1 MPCRHGDLLFLS
13 YSKNDNGAKE
23 TNPQPKPQQSSGRLN
38 GQAIRPG
45 EDVSLR
51 PKDPEDDIKKL
62 ANPWESVKQDPIDNI
77 LGKEDGKI
85 PRGRDHK
92 MCKHGPKGMCDYCM
106 PLEPYD
112 AVYLAEKKIKHL
124 SFHSY
129 LKKINTATNKPE
141 NPTSYIPPLTEPYY
155 RVKKQCPSGHAPWPD
170 GICAKCQ
177 PSAIT
182 LKPQE
187 FRMVD
192 HVEFSDPGL
201 IDNFINF
208 WRASGSQRIG
218 YLYGRYAPYSEVPL
232 GTKAVVEAIYE
243 APQVGESDGVTLS
256 LPWEG
261 ENSVDEVAA
270 LCGLQKVNLLAPL
283 CNNHIFSLWISRRG
297 VTSDLPTD

>member
-1 MPCRHGDLLFLS
+1 
-13 YSKNDNGAKE
+13 
-23 TNPQPKPQQSSGRLN
+23 
-38 GQAIRPG
+38 
-45 EDVSLR
+45 
-51 PKDPEDDIKKL
+51 
-62 ANPWESVKQDPIDNI
+62 
-77 LGKEDGKI
+77 
-85 PRGRDHK
+85 
-92 MCKHGPKGMCDYCM
+92 MCDYCM

-112 AVYLAEKKIKHL
+112 TAYLAEKKVKHL

-129 LKKINTATNKPE
+129 LKKINTTTNKPE

-155 RVKKQCPSGHAPWPD
+155 RVKKKCPSGHAPWPD

-192 HVEFSDPGL
+192 HVEFSDPAL

-208 WRASGSQRIG
+208 WRASGSQRVG
-218 YLYGRYAPYSEVPL
+218 YLYGWYTPYLEVPL
-232 GTKAVVEAIYE
+232 GIKAVVEAIYE

-261 ENSVDEVAA
+261 EKIVDEVAA
-270 LCGLQKVNLLAPL
+270 LCGLQKVTLIVLPP
-283 CNNHIFSLWISRRG
+283 CSTISFYLRIMC
-297 VTSDLPTD
+297 VKSDLLTDRPPCTSHVGWSNLYRPRGRWHRTRYCVM

>member
-1 MPCRHGDLLFLS
+1 
-13 YSKNDNGAKE
+13 
-23 TNPQPKPQQSSGRLN
+23 
-38 GQAIRPG
+38 
-45 EDVSLR
+45 
-51 PKDPEDDIKKL
+51 
-62 ANPWESVKQDPIDNI
+62 
-77 LGKEDGKI
+77 
-85 PRGRDHK
+85 
-92 MCKHGPKGMCDYCM
+92 
-106 PLEPYD
+106 
-112 AVYLAEKKIKHL
+112 
-124 SFHSY
+124 
-129 LKKINTATNKPE
+129 
-141 NPTSYIPPLTEPYY
+141 
-155 RVKKQCPSGHAPWPD
+155 
-170 GICAKCQ
+170 
-177 PSAIT
+177 
-182 LKPQE
+182 
-187 FRMVD
+187 MVD

>member
-1 MPCRHGDLLFLS
+1 MKEDEE
-13 YSKNDNGAKE
+13 AKE
-23 TNPQPKPQQSSGRLN
+23 TKPQPQQSSGRLN

-45 EDVSLR
+45 EDISFKPR
-51 PKDPEDDIKKL
+51 DPDDDIQKL
-62 ANPWESVKQDPIDNI
+62 ANPWESVKQDSIDNM
-77 LGKEDGKI
+77 LEKQDGKI

-112 AVYLAEKKIKHL
+112 SAYLAEKKIKHL

-129 LKKINTATNKPE
+129 LRKINTATNKPE

-155 RVKKQCPSGHAPWPD
+155 RVKKHCPAGHAPWPD

-201 IDNFINF
+201 VDNFINF

-232 GTKAVVEAIYE
+232 GIKAVVEAIYE
-243 APQVGESDGVTLS
+243 ATQVGESDGVTLS

-261 ENSVDEVAA
+261 DSSVDEVAA
-270 LCGLQKVNLLAPL
+270 LCGLQKV
-283 CNNHIFSLWISRRG
+283 C
-297 VTSDLPTD
+297 